1 MKHRLLK
8 QSLAVGLA
16 LWMLATAPVC
26 AQEREVRT
34 FRIRS
39 LAGERFDSRQATG
52 PVVLSFFFTRCP
64 PCIREMP
71 ALLKFMQK
79 RGATERLLFVDP
91 YVSELE
97 IADAPD
103 SERQIRRFVRQLG
116 VPEERVYFDE
126 IGTLAKKFARAGVF
140 PQANRLGILLLF
152 PTLVV
157 IDAEHRVRL
166 VLEGP
171 PPDFLARI
179 EEAL

>member
-1 MKHRLLK
+1 MKLQFLQR
-8 QSLAVGLA
+8 SFA
-16 LWMLATAPVC
+16 LGIVVWLGWAGMGW

-39 LAGERFDSRQATG
+39 LTGERFDSRQATG
-52 PVVLSFFFTRCP
+52 SVVLSFFFTRCP

-71 ALLKFMQK
+71 ALLKFMRE

-91 YVSELE
+91 YVRELGVP
-97 IADAPD
+97 DAPD

-140 PQANRLGILLLF
+140 PQANHLGILLLF

>member
-1 MKHRLLK
+1 MVVWLIC
-8 QSLAVGLA
+8 A
-16 LWMLATAPVC
+16 ATGWA
-26 AQEREVRT
+26 EDREVHP

-39 LAGERFDSRQATG
+39 LAGERFDSRKASG

-71 ALLKFMQK
+71 ALLKFMRE
-79 RGATERLLFVDP
+79 RGATEQLLFVDP
-91 YVSELE
+91 YVRELG
-97 IADAPD
+97 APDAPD

-171 PPDFLARI
+171 PPDFFARI

>member
-1 MKHRLLK
+1 MKRQFLQRSFAL
-8 QSLAVGLA
+8 GIA
-16 LWMLATAPVC
+16 LWLGWTTVTL

-39 LAGERFDSRQATG
+39 LTGEQFDSRRAG
-52 PVVLSFFFTRCP
+52 GSLVLSFFFTRCP